1 MSDAAPLSR
10 NFAAEIAA
18 QPAVWAALADGPAAP
33 ALRAALGAGPV
44 LVLGSGSSFF
54 VAELAARMFR
64 RSGRPAFALAATDV
78 AFNRAPFVPA
88 TVVAFS
94 QSGRSADL
102 LTALDAFPG
111 ARCIAVT
118 NDPDSPL
125 AARAAVAIAL
135 EAGVERA
142 VPATKSVT
150 AMAALA
156 WLVAAGEDAGRPALH
171 AAARSVDAWLSGPA
185 AADVDP
191 IVPPLAAAA
200 SMIVAGSGD
209 GIPAAREI
217 ALKCKEATYRHAE
230 GVAAGEFR
238 HGAVALLDP
247 ARALLLLA
255 HPADPAQPKL
265 VAAAAGAGA
274 FTVVCG
280 GPDGIGPAVPPGCEP
295 LGWIVTGQ
303 QLALALGRRLGIDGD
318 APRGITKVVG

>member
-1 MSDAAPLSR
+1 
-10 NFAAEIAA
+10 
-18 QPAVWAALADGPAAP
+18 
-33 ALRAALGAGPV
+33 LRAALGAGPV